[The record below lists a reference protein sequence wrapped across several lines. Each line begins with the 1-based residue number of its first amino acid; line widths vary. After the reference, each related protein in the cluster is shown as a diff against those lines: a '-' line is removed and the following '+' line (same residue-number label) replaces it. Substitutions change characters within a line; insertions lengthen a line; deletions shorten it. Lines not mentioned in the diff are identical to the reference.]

1 MIIQVDSRE
10 QGNVEIIDYFKLIG
24 QKYVV
29 SKLYAGDYCNLNSP
43 TILIDIK
50 KDIEEVIMNLTK
62 DHERFRNEIIRANE
76 DMNCKLVILIREPSI
91 RKLEDV
97 KSYKVKTFGKYY
109 KVKELRGKPRSQM
122 SMETLYKIMLTM
134 QNKYNIE
141 WRFCSRQDCAKNI
154 IAILEDN

>member
-10 QGNVEIIDYFKLIG
+10 QGNIEIIDYFKLIG

-29 SKLYAGDYCNLNSP
+29 SKLYAGDYCNLNNP

-91 RKLEDV
+91 KKLEDV
-97 KSYKVKTFGKYY
+97 KKYKVKTFGKFY
-109 KVKELRGKPRSQM
+109 KIKELRGKPRSQM
-122 SMETLYKIMLTM
+122 NMETLYKIMFTM
-134 QNKYNIE
+134 QSKYNIE
-141 WRFCSRQDCAKNI
+141 WRFCSREDCAKYI
-154 IAILEDN
+154 IDILENN